1 MQVRYEYISE
11 SYPRFWVYDI
21 QQWSSIQQYYLHE
34 NLSQVIEKSYE
45 YTKNRQAFLLDES
58 RFSFF
63 RFDIY
68 LDCPEWLSIQKLHG
82 ITAEKIDYIERV
94 QWVSGAFLSTY
105 IDSIFVNWE
114 EKQHMVW
121 ESGTI
126 FFRLYVIYIDYKS
139 LNYFDWVYGKV
150 RENKHIN
157 ILPQSFHTT
166 LFLRNNLKRENFF
179 LLYIS
184 ENMAKIIK
192 ISNSFYEWV
201 KTLNLWMWALKQMY
215 KDNWILQYR
224 YKSYEELQWNSI
236 AEGLIVD
243 TIDFFSTLFF
253 SRLET
258 EWYIGNDM
266 FLISPIVKNGHFM
279 EVFNRKYREY
289 GDNYIIPFHYSDK
302 LDTFW
307 KTWEPEDMDTLIY
320 LNHEKTL

>member
-1 MQVRYEYISE
+1 
-11 SYPRFWVYDI
+11 
-21 QQWSSIQQYYLHE
+21 
-34 NLSQVIEKSYE
+34 
-45 YTKNRQAFLLDES
+45 
-58 RFSFF
+58 
-63 RFDIY
+63 
-68 LDCPEWLSIQKLHG
+68 
-82 ITAEKIDYIERV
+82 
-94 QWVSGAFLSTY
+94 
-105 IDSIFVNWE
+105 
-114 EKQHMVW
+114 
-121 ESGTI
+121 
-126 FFRLYVIYIDYKS
+126 
-139 LNYFDWVYGKV
+139 
-150 RENKHIN
+150 
-157 ILPQSFHTT
+157 
-166 LFLRNNLKRENFF
+166 
-179 LLYIS
+179 
-184 ENMAKIIK
+184 
-192 ISNSFYEWV
+192 
-201 KTLNLWMWALKQMY
+201 MWALKQMY
-215 KDNWILQYR
+215 KDNWILQYW